1 MKKKKRISE
10 SSKSAIRINKAKI
23 IKLETRS
30 KLSLSSNGI
39 RIKVF
44 DKFNKIFKEFNT
56 LTSAANYF
64 NVTRSTI
71 SRYLNKDRSYKGF
84 TFKSKD

>member
-1 MKKKKRISE
+1 MKQKKRISE
-10 SSKSAIRINKAKI
+10 SSKSAIIINKAKTI
-23 IKLETRS
+23 NLETRS

-56 LTSAANYF
+56 LRSVSNYF
-64 NVTRSTI
+64 NVT
-71 SRYLNKDRSYKGF
+71 LEL
-84 TFKSKD
+84 